1 MAFQSSITGSTC
13 EVHLMMNYDNDLF
26 IGGITV
32 LNNYYSIFDVENNKL
47 KILPKEDL
55 SGQETSKFL
64 IIFFVVIAA
73 TIIILFGGYYFYN
86 KFVIN
91 EPTGLAQQNNDQNN
105 NQDENPN
112 QNENQVNDAPQ

>member
-1 MAFQSSITGSTC
+1 MQRIIWRFKAQL
-13 EVHLMMNYDNDLF
+13 HLMMNYDNDLF